1 MQSNVT
7 NVRTARCRPHQSKR
21 DDDGKVRRLD
31 DLRRQWLYGATCSG
45 RGNTTGSQS
54 CAGRPACRPD
64 REVGSRA
71 QLPAPVFDLGDA
83 AAAAVALAG
92 DNDKPAT
99 ASAGY
104 SFGSALCRYVCDI
117 PGTASV
123 RRSVGVCDM
132 TPPTFY
138 ARSAIKRRSTDRS
151 ERS

>member
-1 MQSNVT
+1 MI
-7 NVRTARCRPHQSKR
+7 
-21 DDDGKVRRLD
+21 
-31 DLRRQWLYGATCSG
+31 YGANGYTG
-45 RGNTTGSQS
+45 QLVAVEATRRGLNPVL
-54 CAGRPACRPD
+54 AGR
-64 REVGSRA
+64 RA
-71 QLPAPVFDLGDA
+71 GPIERWAAETQLPAPVFDLGDA

-99 ASAGY
+99 ASAEH
-104 SFGSALCRYVCDI
+104 SFGSALCRYVCEI

-138 ARSAIKRRSTDRS
+138 ARSAIKRRFTDRS